1 METLKTKTLVYDENC
16 PMCSWYT
23 GKMVNAGLL
32 DSTGRVSFEQLDL
45 NNQCRLDLKRARH
58 EIPMIDQTTG
68 EVLYGLDALTV
79 VFSNSYPIL
88 KPLITQSWFKVLFR
102 PLYYFISYN
111 RRIIAGGA
119 TENPNAF
126 SFAPD
131 FNLGWR
137 LALIAVGFG
146 YTALCIYAFAMLM
159 ALSPTLLLAC
169 VTVYFLLLLGFD
181 LANNKTRESQWDY
194 LAHLAVLGFIEGT
207 LFVLTALLARLTGL
221 TGLMFAGQGAGR
233 LLAIWLHAKR
243 VKNNHYAKSLNY
255 AFAFG
260 AVALVVLIAVFKNQ
274 NLPV

>member
-16 PMCSWYT
+16 PMCTWYT
-23 GKMVNAGLL
+23 GKMVNAGLIE
-32 DSTGRVSFEQLDL
+32 SKERIPFEQLGLD
-45 NNQCRLDLKRARH
+45 NQCRLDLKRARH

-79 VFSNSYPIL
+79 VFANSYPIL
-88 KPLITQSWFKVLFR
+88 KPLITRNWFKAFFK

-119 TENPNAF
+119 PERAGTF

-137 LALIAVGFG
+137 LSLIAAGFG
-146 YTALCIYAFAMLM
+146 YTAFCIYAFAMLM
-159 ALSPTLLLAC
+159 ALNPSVLLGC
-169 VTVYFLLLLGFD
+169 VALYFLLLLGID
-181 LANNKTRESQWDY
+181 LTSNKTHETQWDY

-207 LFVLTALLARLTGL
+207 LFVLTALLAKLTGL

-233 LLAIWLHAKR
+233 LFAIWLHAKR
-243 VKNNHYAKSLNY
+243 VENNHYAKSLNY

-274 NLPV
+274 NLHV